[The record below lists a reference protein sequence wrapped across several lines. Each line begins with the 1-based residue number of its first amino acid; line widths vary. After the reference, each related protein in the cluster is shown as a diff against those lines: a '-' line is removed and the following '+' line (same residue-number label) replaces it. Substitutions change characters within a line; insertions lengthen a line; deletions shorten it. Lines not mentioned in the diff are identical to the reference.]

1 MPELSRAH
9 ESGKLEDSTFTVITA
24 SDMEAGSSYSM
35 VKCSTSLDDNSIRQ

>member
-24 SDMEAGSSYSM
+24 SDMEAAS
-35 VKCSTSLDDNSIRQ
+35 